1 MDPFSA
7 DGVAAGTETLL
18 KLRFLARAERAG
30 HRRLTGMPGG
40 FVSRRRGRGLE
51 ADDIRVYFEGDDI
64 RHIDR
69 NVTARTGV
77 PHVRTFR
84 DERDRTILLVADFR
98 PSMLWGTRR
107 AFRSVAAAEALALSG
122 WKAVDAGARV
132 GLLAFGAGEPV
143 FVPARSRERGMIA
156 VAGGL
161 ASAHRAAF
169 VNGDESALESAL
181 EKAGGLVPAG
191 GTIVLATGLDN
202 PGPGFDMIEQQL
214 CTRARLI
221 VLLIVDAFENAPP
234 KGRYAYTTDG
244 QQSRWASIGARR
256 LEGID
261 ERAAHL
267 QRLGVEYSV
276 IDAAAGPELMETP
289 DG

>member
-1 MDPFSA
+1 MDPFSVH
-7 DGVAAGTETLL
+7 GVAADTETLL
-18 KLRFLARAERAG
+18 KLRHLARAERTG
-30 HRRLTGMPGG
+30 QHRLTGMPGG

-51 ADDIRVYFEGDDI
+51 ADDIRAYFEGDDI

-132 GLLAFGAGEPV
+132 GLFAFGAGEPV
-143 FVPARSRERGMIA
+143 YVPARSRERGMIA

-161 ASAHRAAF
+161 AAAHRAAF
-169 VNGDESALESAL
+169 SNAEEPALELAL
-181 EKAGGLVPAG
+181 EKAGGLVPPG
-191 GTIVLATGLDN
+191 GTVLLATGLDD
-202 PGPGFDMIEQQL
+202 PGPAFDAIAQRL
-214 CTRARLI
+214 RTRARLI
-221 VLLIVDAFENAPP
+221 VLLIVDAFEASPP
-234 KGRYAYTTDG
+234 MGRYPYATEG
-244 QQSRWASIGARR
+244 HALAWASIGARKA
-256 LEGID
+256 GNID
-261 ERAAHL
+261 ARVARL
-267 QRLGVEYSV
+267 QRLGIEFTL
-276 IDAAAGPELMETP
+276 IGAGNGPELMDTP